1 MMRMRNLLLVFIVLA
16 MNYNQGTAQ
25 CADPSN
31 VYAFVYNGN
40 TYEIIKENK
49 TWIDAAAC
57 AVERGG
63 YLTEINDASEQDAI
77 YFELNT
83 NANIDVN
90 NTIAP
95 DGGGGSYVWLG
106 ANDLQEEGAWMWDGH
121 HDNNGVQFWQG
132 TTSGNPVGGLY
143 SNWGNEP
150 DNWNGQDALAISL
163 NGWPLGLASQWND
176 VDHTN
181 ELYFV
186 VEYSGLVGFEE
197 MNSSKINV
205 YPNPAKDEICIE
217 NKSEINITG
226 IIIIDLLGK
235 ENIRLPITNSNKQ
248 TIDIS
253 ELNEGIYFVNFID
266 NNKQIASKK
275 IAIE

>member
-1 MMRMRNLLLVFIVLA
+1 MRARILLLVLIIFT
-16 MNYNQGTAQ
+16 MNDYNASAQ
-25 CADPSN
+25 CASASN
-31 VYAFVYNGN
+31 IYSFVYNGN

-57 AVERGG
+57 AMERGG

-77 YFELNT
+77 FTELNT
-83 NANIDVN
+83 NANIIAG

-150 DNWNGQDALAISL
+150 DDWNGQDALAISL
-163 NGWPLGLASQWND
+163 NGWPYGVAGQWND
-176 VDHTN
+176 VDHEN
-181 ELYFV
+181 DLYYV
-186 VEYSGLVGFEE
+186 IEYSGLVGFEE
-197 MNSSKINV
+197 MNSTEINV
-205 YPNPAKDEICIE
+205 YPNPAKDVICIE
-217 NKSEINITG
+217 NKSGINITKM
-226 IIIIDLLGK
+226 IIIDLLGK
-235 ENIRLPITNSNKQ
+235 EIKEIAISNSSKQ

-253 ELNEGIYFVNFID
+253 ELNNGVYFVNFID
-266 NNKQIASKK
+266 NDKRVAFKK
-275 IAIE
+275 IVID